1 MNPTA
6 YRLVLPAAVL
16 VASCLSARSDAQDQS
31 NGNARGDG
39 IGAGDEL
46 VKPAVTA
53 RLLMGEW
60 KQFVTR

>member
-1 MNPTA
+1 MNPTT

-31 NGNARGDG
+31 NGNARGDVN
-39 IGAGDEL
+39 GAATEL
-46 VKPAVTA
+46 AKPAVIA